1 MNKRTDDFYMAD
13 SFNRGGD
20 LAYCTATCDGAI
32 GTVKGISATNTITA
46 NSVSSLSWEPMA
58 TVASVDKL
66 NDKVIELIKT
76 VDDLQRS
83 FEAVNSKP
91 LRALRSE
98 LRTLDARRYNN
109 DYTRAV

>member
-1 MNKRTDDFYMAD
+1 MNKRADDFYMAD
-13 SFNRGGD
+13 SFNRGRD
-20 LAYCTATCDGAI
+20 LAYCSAACDSAI

-46 NSVSSLSWEPMA
+46 NSVSTWEPMA

-98 LRTLDARRYNN
+98 LRTLDTRRYSN

>member
-13 SFNRGGD
+13 NFNRGVD
-20 LAYCTATCDGAI
+20 LAYCTAACDSAI
-32 GTVKGISATNTITA
+32 GAVKGMNTITA
-46 NSVSSLSWEPMA
+46 DSISSSSWEPMA
-58 TVASVDKL
+58 TVVSVDKL
-66 NDKVIELIKT
+66 NDKVVELIKT
-76 VDDLQRS
+76 VDELQRS

-109 DYTRAV
+109 DYTRAM